1 MSESLTCTV
10 ALGPRTTLAVEV
22 WGEAG
27 PPVVALHP
35 GVGDRRIWRWCA
47 PVWAARGCRV
57 VAYDRRG
64 FGDTT
69 YTAEPHDDL
78 HDLLAVTA
86 VTGAR
91 PAVVVGNSRGAGLA
105 VDLALDHPEQV
116 SGLVL
121 IAPSVT
127 GYDDSDWPTSP
138 GEEDL
143 DRRIERAEED
153 GDREE
158 VNRLEVHY
166 WLDGPDQ
173 MEGRVDGEARDLM
186 TDMNGRALAAPET
199 GPVRER
205 PAAWPRLGELA
216 VPTLVVV
223 GQHDLPGIQRQCA
236 ELAAAAPRGRLVTV
250 HDTAHCPMLDD
261 PETLN
266 LLVLD
271 FVQSLLPA

>member
-10 ALGPRTTLAVEV
+10 APGPRTRLTVEV

-27 PPVVALHP
+27 PPVLALHP

-47 PVWAARGCRV
+47 PAWAARGCRV
-57 VAYDRRG
+57 IAYDRRG

-69 YTAEPHDDL
+69 YAPEPHDDL
-78 HDLLAVTA
+78 DDLLAVTA
-86 VTGAR
+86 ATGAR
-91 PAVVVGNSRGAGLA
+91 PAVVVGNSRGGGLA
-105 VDLALDHPEQV
+105 LDLALDHPGQV

-127 GYDDSDWPTSP
+127 GYDDTGWPTSP

-153 GDREE
+153 GDRDE

-173 MEGRVDGEARDLM
+173 MEGRVDGEARDLLA
-186 TDMNGRALAAPET
+186 DMNGRALAAPET
-199 GPVRER
+199 GPARER
-205 PAAWPRLGELA
+205 PPSWPRLAELA

-236 ELAAAAPRGRLVTV
+236 DLVAATPRARLVTV

-271 FVQSLLPA
+271 FVQSLLAA